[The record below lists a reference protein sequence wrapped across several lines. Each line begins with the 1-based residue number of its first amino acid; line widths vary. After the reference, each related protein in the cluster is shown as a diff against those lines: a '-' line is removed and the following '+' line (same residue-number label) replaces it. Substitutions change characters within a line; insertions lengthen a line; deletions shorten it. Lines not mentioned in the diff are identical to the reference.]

1 MPHWGPKV
9 WQMTPKASGRQMRK
23 TAFNMEAVAIYPH
36 SGKTKMLGADGKLYG
51 KSK

>member
-1 MPHWGPKV
+1 MANDAEGV
-9 WQMTPKASGRQMRK
+9 WPPDVEES
-23 TAFNMEAVAIYPH
+23 FMEAVTIYPL